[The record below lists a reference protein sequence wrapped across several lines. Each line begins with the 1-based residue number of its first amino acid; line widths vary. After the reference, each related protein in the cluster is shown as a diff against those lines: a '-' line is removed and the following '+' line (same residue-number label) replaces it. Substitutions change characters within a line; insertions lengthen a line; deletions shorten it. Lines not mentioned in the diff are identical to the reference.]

1 PMSSPRVLHVCIV
14 RAFIVAFAVFSG
26 FAGSRA
32 VAAISFVPGDYYSSN
47 YFSNTIT
54 QYDPGGNVVGSRTM
68 SNEVRG
74 ITFGPDGLFYAD
86 LDLGANGFTV
96 VALSTSGRGSGVIEQ
111 SYSGSTY
118 IAGNLSYG
126 KITVTNQYLFVAGQ
140 DQLTRFLLGDPSSGT
155 VIYTNNQV
163 FDSVALPNGDLLVAS
178 AYLVQEITTNGTV
191 VRTYSLVSSD
201 GLGLNDIRGIAY
213 DPKTNSLFVT
223 EIGHTGAALQLL
235 KFDGTTGA
243 LEKSAVF
250 NGDDIQLT
258 LSGTLLVGSGSQS
271 PTFFDED
278 LNPIGTLNGGQQ
290 MFVTQLV
297 PEPSTLA
304 LFGSAI
310 SALTVCRFGWR
321 RAKR

>member
-1 PMSSPRVLHVCIV
+1 MNSPRVLHVWSV
-14 RAFIVAFAVFSG
+14 RAFIIAFAVFSG
-26 FAGSRA
+26 FAQSRA
-32 VAAISFVPGDYYSSN
+32 LAAISFVPGDYYSSN

-54 QYDPGGNVVGSRTM
+54 QYDTAGNVVGSMTM
-68 SNEVRG
+68 PNEVRG
-74 ITFGPDGLFYAD
+74 ITFGPDGVFYAD
-86 LDLGANGFTV
+86 LDLGTNGFDV
-96 VALSTSGRGSGVIEQ
+96 VTIGARGRVQQ
-111 SYSGSTY
+111 SYSGNVY

-163 FDSVALPNGDLLVAS
+163 FDSVPLPNGDLLVAS
-178 AYLVQEITTNGTV
+178 AYSVQEITTNGTV

-201 GLGLNDIRGIAY
+201 RIGLNDIRGIAF

-223 EIGHTGAALQLL
+223 ELGHTGASFQLL

-243 LEKSAVF
+243 LEKSTTF
-250 NGDDIQLT
+250 NYGDDIQLT
-258 LSGTLLVGSGSQS
+258 LSGTLLVGSRTQS

-278 LNPIGTLNGGQQ
+278 LNPIGTLSGGQQ

-297 PEPSTLA
+297 PEPSVST
-304 LFGSAI
+304 
-310 SALTVCRFGWR
+310 R
-321 RAKR
+321 RTRL